1 MPSYLDELLN
11 IENIHFEQM
20 VDKICP
26 TELQLNSCHA
36 VANLS
41 GSALFV
47 IQYVNL
53 HQQSGLS
60 NLTD

>member
-26 TELQLNSCHA
+26 TELQLNRCHA
-36 VANLS
+36 EAN
-41 GSALFV
+41 
-47 IQYVNL
+47 
-53 HQQSGLS
+53 
-60 NLTD
+60 